1 MSDKSKCSIC
11 VTTAVSIDVDAF
23 PSPKCLEKQEQ
34 RKLLLPLFFCFL
46 FLTFFL
52 FFMRWWSWHARHLL
66 PLTFESD
73 DLCDIQKGGGPPQ
86 TQKKWRD
93 MAACGWWWQVQFDS
107 LIFNFLR
114 KPHVQ
119 RPMNA
124 SLSSV
129 KYLFFLSVRIK
140 ERQGR
145 NLYRNIKYH
154 FNELFCEW
162 EKRTFEMQKSEKE
175 KRGRIFFFL
184 KKKKKKVHIWNDQGL
199 YAHEEMLMARRTA
212 CFFQLRCFEFFF

>member
-1 MSDKSKCSIC
+1 MIS
-11 VTTAVSIDVDAF
+11 VTF
-23 PSPKCLEKQEQ
+23 K
-34 RKLLLPLFFCFL
+34 
-46 FLTFFL
+46 
-52 FFMRWWSWHARHLL
+52 
-66 PLTFESD
+66 
-73 DLCDIQKGGGPPQ
+73 KGGASSNTEKMKRHGCVWMMMTGPI
-86 TQKKWRD
+86 WF
-93 MAACGWWWQVQFDS
+93 AHFH
-107 LIFNFLR
+107 FLR

-175 KRGRIFFFL
+175 KTRKDFV
-184 KKKKKKVHIWNDQGL
+184 KKEKKSTFGMIKGF
-199 YAHEEMLMARRTA
+199 MRTKR
-212 CFFQLRCFEFFF
+212 CWWPDELPVFFFQLRCFEFFFLAITFTR

>member
-1 MSDKSKCSIC
+1 MFHLRNNGCFYRRGRISKSK
-11 VTTAVSIDVDAF
+11 VFGKTRAAKVVVAA
-23 PSPKCLEKQEQ
+23 
-34 RKLLLPLFFCFL
+34 LLLFLVSNLFSL
-46 FLTFFL
+46 FYALMIVTRSPSFAVNIWK
-52 FFMRWWSWHARHLL
+52 RWSLWHSKR
-66 PLTFESD
+66 
-73 DLCDIQKGGGPPQ
+73 GGPPQ

-175 KRGRIFFFL
+175 KRGRIFL
-184 KKKKKKVHIWNDQGL
+184 KEKEKKVHIWNDQGL